1 MKFEKLEN
9 VKNSTINNLV
19 DEYIHNDE
27 HRRILKSRLIDGL
40 TYPELAYMYNHSERN
55 IKKIVYRE
63 GDRLL
68 HIMQQ
73 LNLI

>member
-1 MKFEKLEN
+1 MRLNEFN
-9 VKNSTINNLV
+9 DVKNSTINNLI

-68 HIMQQ
+68 QIMQR